1 MVKLKIQRNRE
12 QLCRTKQD
20 QIRKGMAEDQKRPTP
35 KDLDHIT
42 LRAIYKTINN
52 F

>member
-42 LRAIYKTINN
+42 GSYYFKSYI
-52 F
+52 